1 MRRIIVKLLKKPIF
15 SLYKLTID
23 PKNRQG
29 FLTEGMNN
37 LITSHRNEMG
47 TLMMCATH
55 EDEAGSV
62 NYIFEMY
69 RDEASYQIHAASPQ
83 FQRYAEFAQK
93 VVQSKEIHKL
103 NLEMIQTN
111 DQALEIK
118 GENPYFARLLE
129 VTTDY
134 SNLETLKNISRDTI
148 ASFVSN
154 IDPGHWVIIDIF
166 QNKLTMKKEN
176 ISQQLSKISTEY
188 SIHELDID
196 TMVNQA
202 NLKLE

>member
-1 MRRIIVKLLKKPIF
+1 MKLLKKPIF

-23 PKNRQG
+23 PKNRQA

-37 LITSHRNEMG
+37 LIASHRNEAG
-47 TLMMCATH
+47 TLIMCATH

-69 RDEASYQIHAASPQ
+69 QDEASYQAHAASPQ
-83 FQRYAEFAQK
+83 FHRYAKLAQK

-103 NLEMIQTN
+103 NLETIHTSDQT
-111 DQALEIK
+111 LEIK
-118 GENPYFARLLE
+118 GENSYFARLLE
-129 VTTDY
+129 ITTDY
-134 SNLETLKNISRDTI
+134 SKLKTLKNIAQNAI

-154 IDPGHWVIIDIF
+154 IDPDHWVIIDIF
-166 QNKLTMKKEN
+166 QNKSTMERIN
-176 ISQQLSKISTEY
+176 IRQQLSKISTEY
-188 SIHELDID
+188 SVHELNID
-196 TMVNQA
+196 TIVSQA